1 MSQTSPTL
9 SSPTPSTPQH
19 SWLRS
24 AIDDYSLALI
34 FIVLFAVL
42 SGTVPY
48 FFSWD
53 NIVSVALSVSQIG
66 MVACTM
72 MFCLASRDF
81 DLSVGSTVAFAGVTC
96 AMVANATGSVM
107 LGMAASLVAGAVIG
121 FINGAIIAKL
131 KINALITTLAMM
143 EIVRGLAFLVS
154 KGQAVGVSNEAF
166 YVLGTNMLFGL
177 PIPVWITV
185 ACFVVFGIMLNKTA
199 YGRNTLAIGGNPEAV
214 RLAGVAVDRT
224 RIVIFLIQGV
234 VAAFAGVILA
244 SRITSGQPNAG
255 EGFELDVISACVLG
269 GVSLAGGRATISGVL
284 VGVLIMGTV
293 QNAMNLMNI
302 DTFYQYVVRGAILL
316 AAVLVDQLKNRRATH

>member
-9 SSPTPSTPQH
+9 SSPTPNTPQH

-166 YVLGTNMLFGL
+166 YVIGTNMLFGL

-185 ACFVVFGIMLNKTA
+185 ACFVVFGVMLNKTA

-269 GVSLAGGRATISGVL
+269 GVSLAGGRDTISGVL

>member
-9 SSPTPSTPQH
+9 SSSERQTQAP
-19 SWLRS
+19 SWLRT
-24 AIDDYSLALI
+24 AIDDYSLVLI
-34 FIVLFAVL
+34 FVVLFAVL
-42 SGTVPY
+42 SGTVEY

-81 DLSVGSTVAFAGVTC
+81 DLSVGSTVAFAGVLC
-96 AMVANATGSVM
+96 AMVANATGSVL
-107 LGMAASLVAGAVIG
+107 LGMVVSLAAGAVIG

-143 EIVRGLAFLVS
+143 EIVRGLAFLAS
-154 KGQAVGVSNEAF
+154 KGQAIGVANEAF
-166 YVLGTNMLFGL
+166 YVLGTEMLFGL
-177 PIPVWITV
+177 PIPVWITA
-185 ACFVVFGIMLNKTA
+185 ACFVVFGVMLNKTA

-224 RIVIFLIQGV
+224 RIVIFLIQGAI
-234 VAAFAGVILA
+234 AAFAGVILA
-244 SRITSGQPNAG
+244 SRITSGQPNSG

-293 QNAMNLMNI
+293 QNAMNLLNI

-316 AAVLVDQLKNRRATH
+316 AAVLVDQLKNRRAAR

>member
-9 SSPTPSTPQH
+9 TSPAQHTPQH
-19 SWLRS
+19 SWLRH
-24 AIDDYSLALI
+24 ALDDYSLALI

-107 LGMAASLVAGAVIG
+107 LGVAASLVAGAAIG

-143 EIVRGLAFLVS
+143 EIVRGLAFLAS

-166 YVLGTNMLFGL
+166 YVLGTDMLFGL

-185 ACFVVFGIMLNKTA
+185 ACFVVFGVMLNKTA

>member
-9 SSPTPSTPQH
+9 SSSTQNTPQH

-24 AIDDYSLALI
+24 ALDDYSLALI
-34 FIVLFAVL
+34 FIALFAVL

-96 AMVANATGSVM
+96 AMVANATGSVV

-166 YVLGTNMLFGL
+166 YVLGTNILFGL

-185 ACFVVFGIMLNKTA
+185 ACFVVFGVMLNKTA

-234 VAAFAGVILA
+234 IAAFAGVILS

-316 AAVLVDQLKNRRATH
+316 AAVLVDQLKNRRTTH